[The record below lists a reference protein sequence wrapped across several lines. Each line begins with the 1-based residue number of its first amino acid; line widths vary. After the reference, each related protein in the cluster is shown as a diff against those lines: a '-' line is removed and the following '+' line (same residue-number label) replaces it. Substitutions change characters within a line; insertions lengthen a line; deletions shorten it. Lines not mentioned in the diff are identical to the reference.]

1 MFCWCNGIA
10 LTTFLA
16 FWFLKLH
23 FWGLVCYDRL
33 PRYRLPVK
41 LPTRAEYLK
50 RFYISV
56 DFVKEVF
63 DFFFLLSSS
72 KTISFLFV
80 VRWPITFTAITKRNT
95 VNKEILIN
103 KKKFCSHLKKV
114 CSHRKKFWLHTQ
126 NKPTANS
133 HDIQLRQIPTANS
146 HGKFPR
152 QKATANSCG
161 KSPTQK
167 AMTNSCRKVPPQVA
181 TSNSY
186 GKLSRQ
192 ITITNICKVPT
203 ILLRTHFKQEV
214 SCFMF

>member
-1 MFCWCNGIA
+1 M
-10 LTTFLA
+10 TTFLA

-23 FWGLVCYDRL
+23 FWRLVCYDRL
-33 PRYRLPVK
+33 PRNRLPVK
-41 LPTRAEYLK
+41 LRTRVEYLK

-63 DFFFLLSSS
+63 DFFFLLSIS
-72 KTISFLFV
+72 KTISFLFA

-133 HDIQLRQIPTANS
+133 HDIQLRQILTANS
-146 HGKFPR
+146 HGKKPR
-152 QKATANSCG
+152 QIAAANLQRKKPWQIAAK
-161 KSPTQK
+161 KSH
-167 AMTNSCRKVPPQVA
+167 
-181 TSNSY
+181 
-186 GKLSRQ
+186 
-192 ITITNICKVPT
+192 CK
-203 ILLRTHFKQEV
+203 
-214 SCFMF
+214 